1 MVEGSPHGGNTLNKL
16 RELLDY
22 FNGRLEDER
31 KNDCTD
37 ITVDKEKLCD
47 LLSEV
52 TTMLAVQAAKSR

>member
-1 MVEGSPHGGNTLNKL
+1 MNKL
-16 RELLDY
+16 RERLDY
-22 FNGRLEDER
+22 FNGRMEDER
-31 KNDCTD
+31 KNNSKD